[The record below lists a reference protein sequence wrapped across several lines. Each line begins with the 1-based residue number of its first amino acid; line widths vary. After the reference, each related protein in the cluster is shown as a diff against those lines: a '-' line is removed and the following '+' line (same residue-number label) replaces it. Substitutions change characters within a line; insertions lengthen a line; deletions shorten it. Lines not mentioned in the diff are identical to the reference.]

1 MNENEFVT
9 INNTHLELEVIYSAG
24 RMKIGVR

>member
-9 INNTHLELEVIYSAG
+9 INTAHLGLAMIYNAL
-24 RMKIGVR
+24 IGEINS